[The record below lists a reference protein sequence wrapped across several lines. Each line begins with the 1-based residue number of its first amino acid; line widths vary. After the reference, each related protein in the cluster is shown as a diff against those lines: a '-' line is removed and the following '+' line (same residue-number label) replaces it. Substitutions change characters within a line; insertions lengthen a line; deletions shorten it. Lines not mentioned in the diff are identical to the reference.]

1 MCEKDITHNSNSVFN
16 ISDDIITHA
25 TNQKVHL
32 QKLQN
37 VCNKI
42 WEKGLKLNLKNV
54 NLAKLLLIT

>member
-42 WEKGLKLNLKNV
+42 
-54 NLAKLLLIT
+54 